1 MGPLFNRCSG
11 IPSHPALLL
20 LLLLLLLQE
29 KEPEKQAAVQAI
41 LGLSDGE
48 ADNLRAIVAAG
59 GFKVGQEEAEEAA
72 FF

>member
-1 MGPLFNRCSG
+1 M
-11 IPSHPALLL
+11 LL

-59 GFKVGQEEAEEAA
+59 GFKAAGIHGDMDQVGEGGGGGGGGWGWRGV
-72 FF
+72 